1 MASRL
6 RAILALA
13 LTLVALLGFAVPAA
27 AQGLSFT
34 APGPLQSDTGHILVE
49 WDAPGATTLSIA
61 QEPDFAD
68 AKPLYV
74 GTNHAYFLSGLAGG
88 EYYLR
93 LQDDNG
99 ATSEVISLTVVHQS
113 LQRAIWLTV
122 IGAIIT
128 LGTILT
134 IFRGA
139 RP

>member
-1 MASRL
+1 MA
-6 RAILALA
+6 
-13 LTLVALLGFAVPAA
+13 FAD
-27 AQGLSFT
+27 S
-34 APGPLQSDTGHILVE
+34 GPLQTDTGHILVE
-49 WDAPGATTLSIA
+49 WDAPGETTLSIA
-61 QEPDFAD
+61 QTPDFTD

-93 LQDDNG
+93 LQDDSG
-99 ATSEVISLTVVHQS
+99 AISKTLSLTVEHQS

-122 IGAIIT
+122 IGAVIT